1 MRPPKCG
8 SIFEHDWRN
17 MLTFHVITLFPDL
30 VAAYCTTSIIG
41 RGVKAGRIAVKT
53 YNPRDYCQD
62 KYRKVDD
69 TPYGGGVGMV
79 LKPEPIYAALES
91 IERAAASPVC
101 MLTPQGKTFT
111 QRLAEQLA
119 TEQDI
124 VLICG
129 HYEGFDERIRGA
141 ATMEISL
148 GDFVVTG
155 GELPALT
162 VLDAVGRLIPGVLGK
177 FDSASDESFN
187 NSLLEAPQYT
197 KPAEFRGMV
206 VPEVLRSGDHKA
218 VAKWRREQALK
229 RTLERRPD
237 LLKHAELDTR
247 DREFLNKLEQ
257 SNSL

>member
-1 MRPPKCG
+1 
-8 SIFEHDWRN
+8 
-17 MLTFHVITLFPDL
+17 MLTFHVITLFPEL
-30 VAAYCTTSIIG
+30 IEAYCSTSIIG

-79 LKPEPIYAALES
+79 LKPEPIFAALES
-91 IERAAASPVC
+91 IERAAQSPVC
-101 MLTPQGKTFT
+101 MLTPQGQTFS
-111 QRLAEQLA
+111 QRMAEKLAE
-119 TEQDI
+119 EEDI

-129 HYEGFDERIRGA
+129 HYEGFDERIRSI
-141 ATMEISL
+141 ATVEISI

-162 VLDAVGRLIPGVLGK
+162 LLDAVGRLIPGVLGK
-177 FDSASDESFN
+177 FDSAAEESFN
-187 NSLLEAPQYT
+187 NSMLEAPQYT
-197 KPAEFRGMV
+197 KPAEFRGMI

-218 VAKWRREQALK
+218 VAAWRRQQALK

-237 LLKHAELDTR
+237 LLQQADLDTR
-247 DREFLNKLEQ
+247 DREFINKLEQ
-257 SNSL
+257 SN

>member
-1 MRPPKCG
+1 
-8 SIFEHDWRN
+8 
-17 MLTFHVITLFPDL
+17 MLTFHVITLFPEL
-30 VAAYCTTSIIG
+30 IEVYCSTSIIG

-79 LKPEPIYAALES
+79 LKPEPIFAALES
-91 IERAAASPVC
+91 IERASKSPVC
-101 MLTPQGKTFT
+101 MLTPQGQTFS
-111 QRLAEQLA
+111 QRMAEKLAE
-119 TEQDI
+119 EKDI

-129 HYEGFDERIRGA
+129 HYEGFDERIRSI
-141 ATMEISL
+141 ATLEISI

-162 VLDAVGRLIPGVLGK
+162 LLDAVGRLIPGVLGK
-177 FDSASDESFN
+177 FDSAAEESFN
-187 NSLLEAPQYT
+187 NSMLEAPQYT
-197 KPAEFRGMV
+197 KPAEFRGMI

-218 VAKWRREQALK
+218 VAIWRRQQALK

-237 LLKHAELDTR
+237 LLQQADLDAR
-247 DREFLNKLEQ
+247 DREFINKLEQ
-257 SNSL
+257 AN

>member
-1 MRPPKCG
+1 
-8 SIFEHDWRN
+8 

-30 VAAYCTTSIIG
+30 VDAYCTTSIIG

-79 LKPEPIYAALES
+79 LKPDPIYAALES
-91 IERAAASPVC
+91 IERSAASPVC

-177 FDSASDESFN
+177 FDSASESLSTTACWKHHNTQSRQSF
-187 NSLLEAPQYT
+187 EAWWC
-197 KPAEFRGMV
+197 
-206 VPEVLRSGDHKA
+206 LRCYARATTRRWLSG
-218 VAKWRREQALK
+218 VESRL
-229 RTLERRPD
+229 
-237 LLKHAELDTR
+237 
-247 DREFLNKLEQ
+247 
-257 SNSL
+257 